1 MGSRVGIARSRRR
14 RCSVSRGPYFRTEAR
29 LTRFALHLA
38 LVPRTAPQL
47 AICDGCDPATARA
60 AVKLMVAR
68 KLVHVGDWV
77 IGVEGG
83 RPTAQYHAGPGAAA
97 DHQAKPRD
105 RRRKRV
111 LVVPLVDRVPR
122 HATSVDVVWLAWEQR
137 S

>member
-1 MGSRVGIARSRRR
+1 M
-14 RCSVSRGPYFRTEAR
+14 SRGPYLRTEERVAR
-29 LTRFALHLA
+29 FVAQLA
-38 LVPRTAPQL
+38 LAPRTAPQL

-60 AVKLMVAR
+60 AVKLLAAR

-83 RPTAQYHAGPGAAA
+83 RPTAQYHAGPGTAA
-97 DHQAKPRD
+97 DRQAKPRD

-111 LVVPLVDRVPR
+111 LVAPMADRVPR
-122 HATSVDVVWLAWEQR
+122 HETSVDVVWLAWEQR